1 MCSLF
6 PGMSLRIVQ
15 PSSDGTC
22 ESTQPTISHRAAL
35 RAKRI
40 PRLFHAVQVVH
51 PREVH
56 KAVKLFDV

>member
-1 MCSLF
+1 M
-6 PGMSLRIVQ
+6 Q